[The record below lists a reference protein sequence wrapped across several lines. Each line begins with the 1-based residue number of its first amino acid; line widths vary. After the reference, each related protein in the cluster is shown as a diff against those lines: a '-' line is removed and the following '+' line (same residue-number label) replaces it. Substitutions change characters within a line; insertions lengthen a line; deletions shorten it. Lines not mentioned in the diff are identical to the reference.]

1 MPGPDHED
9 HLAEQPPRD
18 AKGAGARTRLSVLPR
33 PRHWVLWVL
42 LLSAAVSAVG
52 LGAQLV
58 PGFSTAELGVDQGLS
73 SHHVPVLTVIAM
85 ALNVLY
91 APLVGGF
98 IILLISL
105 YLLLVRRAPVN
116 AVAFGLVASS
126 GWVASEFFKI
136 VIARHRPDPAMLFD
150 PLFPETGS
158 NSFPS
163 GHTCFAVALAFALY
177 FLARGSRWAT
187 ATATAGAVMAVV
199 LAWSRVYIGVHYPS
213 DVAASFP
220 AAIAAVVL
228 LAGLW
233 NRYAPGLL
241 ARHPFTGGP
250 RPSRS

>member
-1 MPGPDHED
+1 MPGPDHD
-9 HLAEQPPRD
+9 VHVAEQPPTD
-18 AKGAGARTRLSVLPR
+18 AKGSGARTGLSVLPR

-42 LLSAAVSAVG
+42 LLSAAVIAVG
-52 LGAQLV
+52 LGARLV

-136 VIARHRPDPAMLFD
+136 IIARHRPDPAMLFD
-150 PLFPETGS
+150 PLSPETGS

-163 GHTCFAVALAFALY
+163 GHTCFAIALACALY

-187 ATATAGAVMAVV
+187 ATAAAGAVMALVV
-199 LAWSRVYIGVHYPS
+199 AWSRVYIGVHYPS

-220 AAIAAVVL
+220 AAIAAVIL

-233 NRYAPGLL
+233 NRYAPRLL